1 MRDPRE
7 SVKTDGVETHWCVG
21 STEEPPWGLHRR
33 EVGGLA
39 LQREGVAALLLDT
52 PVDAHTPGP
61 IPAHTCVY
69 VCLCA
74 SMVNI
79 CCMGGPWR
87 RMHNVSSAVGSVSC
101 TGVAIISR
109 SILFRNW
116 NHNPITYLSS
126 KSKNYKMLI
135 EHWCYNFNFHCSLR
149 VKH

>member
-74 SMVNI
+74 SMVDI
-79 CCMGGPWR
+79 CCKGGPWR
-87 RMHNVSSAVGSVSC
+87 RMHNVPSAVGSVSC

-126 KSKNYKMLI
+126 ESKNYKMRF